1 MKRTIKNITYNT
13 MVFSQNA
20 TQYLTLST
28 FIYLLIWIIYNNIDQ
43 QYYSNY
49 LKKDWT
55 SKSIIER
62 ETRSRGI
69 CMANC

>member
-43 QYYSNY
+43 QCYSNY
-49 LKKDWT
+49 LKKD
-55 SKSIIER
+55 
-62 ETRSRGI
+62 
-69 CMANC
+69 